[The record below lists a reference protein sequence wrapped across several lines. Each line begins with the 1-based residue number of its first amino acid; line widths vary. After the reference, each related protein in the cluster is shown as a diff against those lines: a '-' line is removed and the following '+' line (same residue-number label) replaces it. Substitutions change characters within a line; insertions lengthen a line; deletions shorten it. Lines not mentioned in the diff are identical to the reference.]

1 MVSRSSSTGLLAV
14 FAGLVAASAAAQA
27 PAAPAPLRLSF
38 ADAVSM
44 AAGKTPVVELA
55 TLRTTEADARVRQ
68 ARAAL
73 LPSLSGSGAWL
84 NRSFN
89 SRSIGIS
96 FPGVPE
102 LIGPF
107 NNYDAR
113 LNAVQTLFDWS
124 SVARVRAAGAQADGS
139 RAERGVTVE
148 GSVLTTAL
156 AYVRAVRTQSVVAA
170 RQADSVIATELVGL
184 AEAQRAAGV
193 SPAID
198 VTRARAQLA
207 TAEGLLLVARN
218 QLDRG
223 RIDVARA
230 LGLDAATPLA
240 FTDSLAPSLGAADVP
255 VRRDSAVTAAL
266 ANRPEL
272 R

>member
-1 MVSRSSSTGLLAV
+1 ACRRASTFRHTSTLTSTSISMVSRSSSTGLLAV
-14 FAGLVAASAAAQA
+14 LAGLVAAPAAAQA

-68 ARAAL
+68 ARAA
-73 LPSLSGSGAWL
+73 
-84 NRSFN
+84 
-89 SRSIGIS
+89 
-96 FPGVPE
+96 
-102 LIGPF
+102 
-107 NNYDAR
+107 
-113 LNAVQTLFDWS
+113 
-124 SVARVRAAGAQADGS
+124 
-139 RAERGVTVE
+139 
-148 GSVLTTAL
+148 
-156 AYVRAVRTQSVVAA
+156 
-170 RQADSVIATELVGL
+170 
-184 AEAQRAAGV
+184 GV

-230 LGLDAATPLA
+230 LGLDAATTLA

-266 ANRPEL
+266 ANRPE
-272 R
+272 